1 MACNR
6 IPSARL
12 CLITTCTNK
21 TTWSWF
27 QPLTLPYYYSMGPV
41 LGRETP
47 LVCKLISRCKPCL
60 ASSQAFINSSKCS
73 VSLPSHWPDRMITP
87 CYCAGCIPCQYPV
100 RKILHWYIS
109 FLISW
114 RVTFFFNLFSLPNSI
129 TLGSKEQSALRVF
142 FLQTPTLFFL
152 RRAKGKIKG
161 GQHKTSMEDLVIKT
175 SWVWGE
181 VVQCT
186 QRHRS
191 KANVEIQIKKKKKCN
206 SY

>member
-21 TTWSWF
+21 ITWSWF

-87 CYCAGCIPCQYPV
+87 CYCAGCVPCQYPV
-100 RKILHWYIS
+100 RKNSTLIY
-109 FLISW
+109 FLPNFL
-114 RVTFFFNLFSLPNSI
+114 TCKFFFLTFSHCLTRSHLGAKSSQPWGFFFFKHQPSSSSGGPKEKSKKASTRHPWR
-129 TLGSKEQSALRVF
+129 TL
-142 FLQTPTLFFL
+142 
-152 RRAKGKIKG
+152 
-161 GQHKTSMEDLVIKT
+161 
-175 SWVWGE
+175 
-181 VVQCT
+181 
-186 QRHRS
+186 
-191 KANVEIQIKKKKKCN
+191 
-206 SY
+206 

>member
-21 TTWSWF
+21 ITWSWF

-87 CYCAGCIPCQYPV
+87 CYCAGCVPCQYPV
-100 RKILHWYIS
+100 RKNSTLIY
-109 FLISW
+109 FLPNFL
-114 RVTFFFNLFSLPNSI
+114 TCKFFFNLFSLPNSI

-152 RRAKGKIKG
+152 RRAKGKIKE
-161 GQHKTSMEDLVIKT
+161 GQHKTSMEDLVIKI
-175 SWVWGE
+175 SWVWRE
-181 VVQCT
+181 VVRCT

-191 KANVEIQIKKKKKCN
+191 KVNAEMQI
-206 SY
+206 